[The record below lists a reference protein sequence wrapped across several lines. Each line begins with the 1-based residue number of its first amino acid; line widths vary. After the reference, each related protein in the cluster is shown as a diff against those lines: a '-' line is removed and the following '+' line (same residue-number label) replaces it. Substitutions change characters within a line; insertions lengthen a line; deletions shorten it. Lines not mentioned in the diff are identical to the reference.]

1 MKPRK
6 VKFPFK
12 SRLSLKPLLD
22 FWERLLAEGKY
33 GLKSWGR
40 LCAKSWKT
48 PRSSG
53 SPSRT

>member
-22 FWERLLAEGKY
+22 FWERLLAEGKCGMNCLGADY
-33 GLKSWGR
+33 PPKVGEQ
-40 LCAKSWKT
+40 
-48 PRSSG
+48 P
-53 SPSRT
+53 